1 MIEVYK
7 ASAGA
12 GKTHRL
18 TGEYME
24 LLFAQPYA
32 FKHILAVTFTNKAT
46 DEMKQRILQQL
57 HLLSQPGAKS
67 DYLQRIMVY
76 TGKDENWVRSTAKEI
91 LISILHDYTSFRVS
105 TIDRFFQLVMRSFAR
120 ELGRMA
126 TYNVELDRESVLTR
140 AVDKM
145 FAQLD
150 EPQNQRLLDWLIE
163 YSLDAVDK
171 GSSWNV
177 KGEILKFHLTQQI
190 YHYFSHIFSVTTF

>member
-1 MIEVYK
+1 MLEIYK

-24 LLFAQPYA
+24 LLFSKDDA

-46 DEMKQRILQQL
+46 DEMKQRILEEL
-57 HLLSQPGAKS
+57 HILSQPGRKS
-67 DYLQRIMVY
+67 DYLSRIKLF
-76 TGKDENWVRSTAKEI
+76 TGKDEPWVRNRAKEI
-91 LISILHDYTSFRVS
+91 LVAILHDYTSFRVS
-105 TIDRFFQLVMRSFAR
+105 TIDKFFQLVMRSFAR

-126 TYNVELDRESVLTR
+126 TYNVELDRDSVLMR

-150 EPQNQRLLDWLIE
+150 EPRNAKLLEWLID

-171 GSSWNV
+171 GSSWNAV
-177 KGEILKFHLTQQI
+177 GNPQKSPIEKSPTRFALA
-190 YHYFSHIFSVTTF
+190 